1 MDKID
6 ISILIVNYNTKDF
19 LFQCLDSIYQNLTH
33 YSFEIIVIDNNS
45 SDGSPDPIRKEF
57 PQVILIENK
66 ANVGFAKANNQG
78 IAISKG
84 RYFLLLNPDTE
95 VLLHSIDLIV
105 EFMDKDSRAGVVGP
119 KLLNTNRTIQESHH
133 RFPSPNQEFMENTFL
148 DNLLYPFIKWRRSKS
163 SLVYNGAFEVD
174 WVTGAC
180 LAIRREVVDDVGMFD
195 DNFFLYYEEVDFC
208 YRVKQM
214 GWKVFFLLSA
224 KIIHYGGQSTKRDLS
239 LSLWEAYKSKYYF
252 LKKCYP
258 VEEVVSIR
266 KNTMLGC
273 RNRLWLWRMAYVLG
287 FRKDEAKE
295 RIKAYNN
302 ILKIKKDTYIAIDT
316 SPIYRSKAGV
326 GSYTKNLIGELP
338 KIEHNTPYLLFN
350 LKEQFGIKNK
360 ETRNAIL
367 RFAGAVKHLWWEQF
381 LLPLSLW
388 FRDIDLFH
396 SPAFICPFIKTC
408 RTVITIHDMAYLLY
422 PDKFVSTYRRY
433 LKFWVPLSVR
443 VADKIITDS
452 ACSKRDIVRLFGISE
467 KKVEVVYLGKSRDFQ
482 PITDK
487 SLIDDFR
494 EKYSLRRD
502 FILYVGTL
510 EPRKN
515 ITGLISAYRLFKD
528 MSPHLN
534 YALVIGGGKGWMYS
548 DIFKLIEKLSLVD
561 DVIFLGYVQDKEL
574 PTLYNAAK
582 LFVYPSLYEGFGLP
596 VLEAMACGIPVI
608 TSNTSSLPEIVAD
621 AGIMLDPLDINA
633 LAEAMYNV
641 LMDDNLRNSLIEK
654 GLKRA
659 ENFSWEKTAAMTMD
673 IYREVLSESKG

>member
-1 MDKID
+1 MGVD
-6 ISILIVNYNTKDF
+6 ISIVIVSYNTKK
-19 LFQCLDSIYQNLTH
+19 LLLQCLNSIYRNSTKFN
-33 YSFEIIVIDNNS
+33 FEVIVIDNNS
-45 SDGSPDPIRKEF
+45 SDGSQDSVRREF
-57 PQVILIENK
+57 PQVTLIENK

-95 VLLHSIDLIV
+95 VLPHSIDLIV
-105 EFMDKDSRAGVVGP
+105 EFMDKDSRAAVVGP

-133 RFPSPNQEFMENTFL
+133 RFPSSNQEFMENTFL
-148 DNLLYPFIKWRRSKS
+148 DNLLYPFIKRRESKS
-163 SLVYNGAFEVD
+163 SWVYNGAFEVD

-180 LAIRREVVDDVGMFD
+180 LAIRREVVDEIGVFD
-195 DNFFLYYEEVDFC
+195 GNFFLYYEEVDFC
-208 YRVKQM
+208 YRAKQR
-214 GWKVFFLLSA
+214 GWKVFFLPESEV
-224 KIIHYGGQSTKRDLS
+224 IHYRGQSTKKNLSAS
-239 LSLWEAYKSKYYF
+239 LSEAYKSKYYF

-258 VEEVVSIR
+258 AEEVASIR
-266 KNTMLGC
+266 KITMLGC

-287 FRKDEAKE
+287 FRKNEAKE
-295 RIKAYNN
+295 RIKACNN
-302 ILKIKKDTYIAIDT
+302 ILKIKKETYIAIDI

-326 GSYTKNLIGELP
+326 GCYTKNLVGELSQI
-338 KIEHNTPYLLFN
+338 KNRGPYLLFN
-350 LKEQFGIKNK
+350 LEEPMREMASRRIFQFVSVI
-360 ETRNAIL
+360 RRIL
-367 RFAGAVKHLWWEQF
+367 WEQ
-381 LLPLSLW
+381 LLVPLSLW
-388 FRDIDLFH
+388 SKGVDILH
-396 SPAFICPFIKTC
+396 SPAFVCPIFKTC

-422 PDKFVSTYRRY
+422 PDKFVNTYRRY
-433 LKFWVPLSVR
+433 LKFRVPLSIK

-452 ACSKRDIVRLFGISE
+452 VCSKRDIVRLFRISE
-467 KKVEVVYLGKSRDFQ
+467 KKIEVVYLGKSRDFQ

-487 SLIDDFR
+487 SSIDNFR
-494 EKYSLRRD
+494 EKNNLKRD

-515 ITGLISAYRLFKD
+515 ITGLINAYRLFKD
-528 MSPHLN
+528 MTPYSN

-548 DIFKLIEKLSLVD
+548 DIFELIKKLSLMN

-574 PTLYNAAK
+574 PILYNAAK

-633 LAEAMYNV
+633 LAKAMHNV
-641 LMDDNLRNSLIEK
+641 LMDDSLRHSLIEK

-673 IYREVLSESKG
+673 VYRKVLSESKG